1 MRDSENRTRRDRSEP
16 AVADPETTG
25 KSPQPWIIS
34 LAATNTTGVGGGS
47 GAILDLN
54 VVMTKTTVAIAPV
67 PGGKLMNPPL
77 SQREISRPAA
87 GKNPRRVLVVDDES
101 LIRWSITETLS
112 GLGLDVEQAEDAASA
127 LRHIIAGPRG
137 FDVILLDLR
146 LPDMRD
152 LSLMGTV
159 RQLQPEASVILMTAF
174 GSDEV
179 VERAIALGAQTVLH
193 KPFAL
198 GTLVDAVYEA
208 PS

>member
-1 MRDSENRTRRDRSEP
+1 
-16 AVADPETTG
+16 
-25 KSPQPWIIS
+25 
-34 LAATNTTGVGGGS
+34 
-47 GAILDLN
+47 
-54 VVMTKTTVAIAPV
+54 MTKTAVAIAPV
-67 PGGKLMNPPL
+67 PGGKLMNPPS

-127 LRHIIAGPRG
+127 LRHIIASPRG

-198 GTLVDAVYEA
+198 GTLVDAVYEV

>member
-1 MRDSENRTRRDRSEP
+1 
-16 AVADPETTG
+16 
-25 KSPQPWIIS
+25 
-34 LAATNTTGVGGGS
+34 
-47 GAILDLN
+47 
-54 VVMTKTTVAIAPV
+54 MTKTAVAIAPV

-127 LRHIIAGPRG
+127 LRHIMAGSRG

-179 VERAIALGAQTVLH
+179 VERAIALGAQSVLH

-198 GTLVDAVYEA
+198 GTLVDAVYGVPES
-208 PS
+208 P